1 MGLRVLPLAGAA
13 RRCWARVAPPVAAAR
28 ALGHGRMLPAD
39 LLDRARTP
47 ERPVASKAAGRVV
60 AGLAPDGAVV
70 ALLVR
75 QGSRARPV
83 TVLAPG

>member
-1 MGLRVLPLAGAA
+1 MAAAA
-13 RRCWARVAPPVAAAR
+13 RRCFASVELTADEAR
-28 ALGHGRMLPAD
+28 ALSHGRMLPAD

-83 TVLAPG
+83 TVLAPA

>member
-1 MGLRVLPLAGAA
+1 
-13 RRCWARVAPPVAAAR
+13 
-28 ALGHGRMLPAD
+28 MLPAD
-39 LLDRARTP
+39 LLDRARAP